1 MYNPFMINFDA
12 IIKAARALDEA
23 ERLRLARML
32 LAETRSGASDDDAAV
47 GRRGLASLTASTR
60 EEDWSDF
67 YPPEL
72 QSRKAS

>member
-1 MYNPFMINFDA
+1 MINFDA
-12 IIKAARALDEA
+12 VIKAARALDEA
-23 ERLRLARML
+23 ERLRLAQIL
-32 LAETRSGASDDDAAV
+32 LAEARTGDQDDDAAV

-60 EEDWSDF
+60 EEDWSAF